1 MRSLNIEGLDLDPGK
16 VTFFLGRETL
26 ILTPRRNMRPWRK
39 ILFSFLSRNAWDA
52 SKFFRIPPNRV
63 IEVGI
68 QMEL

>member
-1 MRSLNIEGLDLDPGK
+1 MK

-26 ILTPRRNMRPWRK
+26 ILVEGQNMRNWRK
-39 ILFSFLSRNAWDA
+39 ILFSYLSRNAWDA

-68 QMEL
+68 QVEL